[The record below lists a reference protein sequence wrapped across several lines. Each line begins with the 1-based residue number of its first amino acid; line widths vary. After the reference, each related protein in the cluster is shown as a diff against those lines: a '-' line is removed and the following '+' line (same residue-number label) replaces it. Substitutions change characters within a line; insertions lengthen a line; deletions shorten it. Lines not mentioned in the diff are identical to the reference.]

1 MEKYHR
7 KPCDHWSADTEG
19 CAEEEQNVVAD
30 LQMMMGKEQPLL
42 RRLRSRE
49 ETSTVQKVGVAVGGL
64 YIYSRHA
71 TAAKELLLQSQ

>member
-1 MEKYHR
+1 M
-7 KPCDHWSADTEG
+7 
-19 CAEEEQNVVAD
+19 VAD